1 MQGRTGRRTG
11 GASGIPL
18 DARIKDDT
26 PEMLK
31 NLWKTR
37 ITRGGWFPTSTIDP
51 HRDPRRD
58 SKIVLSGYSD
68 ALIFLSGAVNIALSV
83 CYTLR
88 IDRVTRRASSR
99 DLSCRKIKRHRPYY
113 LIPCRVSRTRVDP
126 FLGWKMII
134 HPFTNS
140 FRVFFFS
147 FFSFFFCKLK
157 SLERRRSRE
166 KAWRSREKKTRTY
179 AIRGVS

>member
-147 FFSFFFCKLK
+147 FFSFFFV
-157 SLERRRSRE
+157 SLRVSRE
-166 KAWRSREKKTRTY
+166 DDVERKRGDRGKKRRVRTL
-179 AIRGVS
+179 

>member
-88 IDRVTRRASSR
+88 IDRVTRRASFR

-126 FLGWKMII
+126 FLVENDHLSIYEFVSSI
-134 HPFTNS
+134 LL
-140 FRVFFFS
+140 FFF
-147 FFSFFFCKLK
+147 FFFFFLN
-157 SLERRRSRE
+157 SVTILEFLYSNLTFI
-166 KAWRSREKKTRTY
+166 SIKKE
-179 AIRGVS
+179 IF